1 MKIIKKTLLTLL
13 FPALMFLVMLAITAS
28 SDKCYIGGQLIF
40 LQGDIV
46 RQVFINACMTVCVAL
61 AIWLQLKNGR
71 FDFSAG
77 ANMILSAIIAGNV
90 GLLTASPWLAMLS
103 AVASSVALSC
113 FTAAMYV
120 VGRIPIIIST
130 IGATLL
136 YESLTYLVFGGNGVR
151 AFYSTADLAIF
162 GRLPGIFL
170 PTGIAVIAF
179 VAFAYLTTQGR
190 KGKILANNQSAGV
203 NIGIDEKKNVLV
215 SYVFTG
221 VILGMAATVF
231 VSQNTV
237 TPQSSLATS
246 GIMFSYIV
254 PVFMGMFIGLASC
267 DVVGIIVAAIGMEIL
282 NYGLDCLNLG
292 AGGWQQIIMGVFVLG
307 FYAFS
312 GQIGNIQALL
322 ARLKKPGVKAGA

>member
-28 SDKCYIGGQLIF
+28 SDKCYVNGQFIF
-40 LQGDIV
+40 LQPDMV
-46 RQVFINACMTVCVAL
+46 RQVLINACMTICVAL

-90 GLLTASPWLAMLS
+90 GLQTDSPILALLTAV
-103 AVASSVALSC
+103 AVSIVLSC
-113 FTAAMYV
+113 FTASMYIF
-120 VGRIPIIIST
+120 GRVPIIITT

-136 YESLTYLVFGGNGVR
+136 FESLTYLVYGGTGVR
-151 AFYSTADLAIF
+151 AFYSNAHLAVF

-170 PTGIAVIAF
+170 PTGIAIAAF
-179 VAFAYLTTQGR
+179 VIFVYFTTQGR
-190 KGKILANNQSAGV
+190 KGKILSNNQTAGV
-203 NIGIDEKKNVLV
+203 NIGINEKSNIGA
-215 SYVFTG
+215 SYIFTG
-221 VILGMAATVF
+221 IILGMAAIIY

-237 TPQSSLATS
+237 TPQSGLSTS

-267 DVVGIIVAAIGMEIL
+267 DVVGIIIAAIGMEIL
-282 NYGLDCLNLG
+282 NYGLNCLNLG

-307 FYAFS
+307 FYSFS
-312 GQIGNIQALL
+312 GQLGNIQAWL
-322 ARLKKPGVKAGA
+322 ARLKKNKTEA

>member
-1 MKIIKKTLLTLL
+1 MKIIKKVLLTIL

-28 SDKCYIGGQLIF
+28 SDKCYVNGQLIF
-40 LQGDIV
+40 IRVDMV
-46 RQVFINACMTVCVAL
+46 RQVFIKACMTVCVAL

-77 ANMILSAIIAGNV
+77 ANMILSAIVAGSI
-90 GLLTASPWLAMLS
+90 GLNTGSPLLALL
-103 AVASSVALSC
+103 AATGTSVVLSC
-113 FTAAMYV
+113 FTAGMYIL
-120 VGRIPIIIST
+120 GRIPIIIST

-170 PTGIAVIAF
+170 PTGIAVAAF
-179 VAFAYLTTQGR
+179 VVFIYCTTQGR
-190 KGKILANNQSAGV
+190 KGKILSNNQTAGV
-203 NIGIDEKKNVLV
+203 NIGINEKKNIFV
-215 SYVFTG
+215 SYIFAG
-221 VILGMAATVF
+221 IIIGMAAIIY
-231 VSQNTV
+231 VSQNMV
-237 TPQSSLATS
+237 TPQSGLATS

-267 DVVGIIVAAIGMEIL
+267 DVIGIIIAAIGMEIL
-282 NYGLDCLNLG
+282 NYGLNCLNLG
-292 AGGWQQIIMGVFVLG
+292 AGGWQQIIMGLFVLG

-312 GQIGNIQALL
+312 GQLGNIRALIAKL
-322 ARLKKPGVKAGA
+322 TKKIPKADA

>member
-1 MKIIKKTLLTLL
+1 MKIVKKVLLTLL

-28 SDKCYIGGQLIF
+28 NEKCYINGQLIF
-40 LQGDIV
+40 LQPDMP

-77 ANMILSAIIAGNV
+77 ANMILSAIVAGSL
-90 GLLTASPWLAMLS
+90 GLMTGSPWVAILS
-103 AVASSVALSC
+103 AVAVSVALSC
-113 FTAAMYV
+113 FTAFMYV

-136 YESLTYLVFGGNGVR
+136 YESLTYLIFGGNGVR
-151 AFYSTADLAIF
+151 AFYSTADLAVF

-170 PTGIAVIAF
+170 PTGIAIAAF
-179 VAFAYLTTQGR
+179 VVFVYFTTQGR
-190 KGKILANNQSAGV
+190 KGKILSNNQSAGV
-203 NIGIDEKKNVLV
+203 NIGIDEKKNIFV
-215 SYVFTG
+215 SYLYTG
-221 VILGMAATVF
+221 VILGMAAIIY

-267 DVVGIIVAAIGMEIL
+267 DVVGIIIAAIGMEIL

-312 GQIGNIQALL
+312 GQLENIQALL
-322 ARLKKPGVKAGA
+322 ARMKQKKTRA